1 MSLSALLILFG
12 VLLIFFSTWYGLSYL
27 FSPHMDEPDG
37 YARVTGNCGDT
48 MEIGIKVKKGKVVET
63 QCATD
68 GCTMSKQ
75 CVESAAR
82 LALEKSIEEIRSLNM
97 THIADEVGHVPDSH
111 LHCAQL
117 AEITLQRALDD
128 YSRNQQPLNQG

>member
-1 MSLSALLILFG
+1 MSLSGLLILFA
-12 VLLIFFSTWYGLSYL
+12 VLLLFVSTWYGLSYL
-27 FSPHMDEPDG
+27 FTPHMDEPDG
-37 YARVTGNCGDT
+37 SARVTGNCGDT
-48 MEIGIKVKKGKVVET
+48 MEIAIKVKHGRVVET
-63 QCATD
+63 HSLTD
-68 GCTMSKQ
+68 GCSMSKQ

-82 LALEKSIEEIRSLNM
+82 LAFEKNIKDIRVINM

-128 YSRNQQPLNQG
+128 YIKNQQAAKQG